1 VRSRSILRFVGLF
14 QSCVLD
20 EERAD
25 CSLQVYHF
33 LGSASKKY
41 GIGFWKPGSGIIH
54 TIILENY
61 AL

>member
-1 VRSRSILRFVGLF
+1 MPNSKAEWPPD
-14 QSCVLD
+14 QM
-20 EERAD
+20 
-25 CSLQVYHF
+25 LQVYQF